1 METSREVEKS
11 REEKTSPFFPRLT
24 DEDEFHAAMGRL
36 ERYLQILKEWKQK
49 AHSKLRT
56 SSRDLEKEQGEG
68 RVKP

>member
-1 METSREVEKS
+1 METSRELEKS
-11 REEKTSPFFPRLT
+11 GEEKASPFSPRLIN
-24 DEDEFHAAMGRL
+24 EDEFQAAMGRL

-56 SSRDLEKEQGEG
+56 SARDLEKDLGEG